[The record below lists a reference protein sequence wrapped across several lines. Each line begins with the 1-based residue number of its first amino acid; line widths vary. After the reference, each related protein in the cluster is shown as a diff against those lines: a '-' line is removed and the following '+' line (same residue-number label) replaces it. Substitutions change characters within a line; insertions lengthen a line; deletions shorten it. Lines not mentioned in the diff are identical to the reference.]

1 MNPGPGQ
8 LCSSL
13 TVAQFF
19 TFKAFFKEAVTE
31 SPTENFRIRHVL
43 IKYFLEDDTVEMF
56 ETEQRNSGMPAGK
69 FLKRMQHPAVSME
82 SLVVG
87 ETVSVYG
94 RTFKIYECDEFTRNY
109 YAQQGIE
116 QGSDFHAP
124 TDPWGEASM
133 LVHRG
138 GDGEHRKKMN
148 ALKRYQESRLGVLV
162 HKTDSKTRFL
172 EFDKQA
178 VTFFAQ
184 WQDTKAFGE
193 MHQYTVSYYLSTGEV
208 QITESRNTNA
218 QVIFPLFLKKQR
230 LPRTTLV
237 HDDRSSS
244 CEDGD
249 GSSDYYNE
257 DDFMVGQVLKVH
269 GRDFLLYDCDGVTQK
284 WYLAQKGIDQQANKI
299 DVSIPVVKKAELQP
313 PPPTGFGGDED
324 SLQSWKH
331 LVPKPKKTDLAR
343 LKAATGKTLKF
354 KAKMISSRHTDD
366 GRMFRIT
373 WYLDD
378 DTMAVYEP
386 KQRNTGIMGGAM
398 ASRNKYKDPASG
410 KHYQL
415 SDLYV
420 GSLIEI
426 AAHLMEITEA
436 DEFSLKYME
445 QAAGTWPMC
454 SLDYVLENL
463 KTKLLTDSKSLRKM
477 FRKFDEDK
485 SQTISL
491 AEFQNMLNYYGM
503 GLRPQELL
511 TIFRAFD
518 HDRTGM
524 IDYIRF
530 CEVFAESDHVG
541 GAAAQKA
548 TMNINIE
555 DGKMSDEEAKEY
567 EKMAQDK
574 DDATKKR
581 AYVDGLLQRIALA
594 MRNSKAA
601 TVLYQ
606 KFREFDENKDNTV
619 DRKEFRMAMGGASA
633 HGMFNLAPDDIDL
646 MESEFFKAG
655 QDSLDYDSFITI
667 VTNSVDK
674 NIR

>member
-1 MNPGPGQ
+1 M
-8 LCSSL
+8 
-13 TVAQFF
+13 F

-43 IKYFLEDDTVEMF
+43 IKFFLEDETVEMY
-56 ETEQRNSGMPAGK
+56 EPEQRNSGMPAGK

-82 SLVVG
+82 SLIVG
-87 ETVSVYG
+87 ETISIYG
-94 RTFKIYECDEFTRNY
+94 RTFKIYECDDFTREF
-109 YAQQGIE
+109 YAQHGIE
-116 QGSDFHAP
+116 QGADFQAP
-124 TDPWGEASM
+124 DDPWGQASQ
-133 LVHRG
+133 LVQRG
-138 GDGEHRKKMN
+138 GEGEHRKKMN
-148 ALKRYQESRLGVLV
+148 ALKRYQESRLGALV
-162 HKTDSKTRFL
+162 YKTDSKARFL
-172 EFDKQA
+172 EHDKQA
-178 VTFFAQ
+178 VTFFVQ
-184 WQDTKAFGE
+184 WKDRRAFGE
-193 MHQYTVSYYLSTGEV
+193 IHQYKFSYYLATGEV

-230 LPRTTLV
+230 LPRETLV
-237 HDDRSSS
+237 HDDRLSS

-257 DDFMVGQVLKVH
+257 DDLRVGQTLRVH
-269 GRDFLLYDCDGVTQK
+269 GRDFLFYDCDGVTQR
-284 WYLAQKGIDQQANKI
+284 WYMEHKGIDQQANRI
-299 DVSIPVVKKAELQP
+299 DVSIPEEKKPELVP

-324 SLQSWKH
+324 SLQSWKY
-331 LVPKPKKTDLAR
+331 LIPKPKKTDLAR

-354 KAKMISSRHTDD
+354 MAKMISSRPTDD
-366 GRMFRIT
+366 GRIFRIT

-378 DTMAVYEP
+378 DTMAIYEP
-386 KQRNTGIMGGAM
+386 RQRNTGIMGGAM
-398 ASRNKYKDPASG
+398 ACRDRYKNPQTGEYYKLADF
-410 KHYQL
+410 
-415 SDLYV
+415 YV
-420 GSLIEI
+420 GSLVEV

-454 SLDYVLENL
+454 SLDYVLKNL
-463 KTKLLTDSKSLRKM
+463 KTKLLTDSRSLRKM

-518 HDRTGM
+518 TERTGM

-530 CEVFAESDHVG
+530 CEVFAESEHVG
-541 GAAAQKA
+541 GAEALDAK
-548 TMNINIE
+548 MNLNIE
-555 DGKMSDEEAKEY
+555 DGKMTEEEAEAYKQMAEAKDEE
-567 EKMAQDK
+567 
-574 DDATKKR
+574 TKQR
-581 AYVDGLLQRIALA
+581 AHIDGLLHRIALA

-606 KFREFDENKDNTV
+606 KFREFDQNKDNTV

-633 HGMFNLAPDDIDL
+633 HGMFNLKPEDIDL
-646 MESEFFKAG
+646 MEAEFFKPG
-655 QDSLDYDSFITI
+655 QESLDYDTFITI
-667 VTNSVDK
+667 VTESIDK
-674 NIR
+674 NVR

>member
-1 MNPGPGQ
+1 M
-8 LCSSL
+8 
-13 TVAQFF
+13 
-19 TFKAFFKEAVTE
+19 
-31 SPTENFRIRHVL
+31 L
-43 IKYFLEDDTVEMF
+43 IKYFLEDDTVEMH
-56 ETEQRNSGMPAGK
+56 EPEQRNSGMPAGK

-82 SLVVG
+82 TLVVG

-94 RTFKIYECDEFTRNY
+94 RTFKIYECDEFTREY

-116 QGSDFHAP
+116 QGGDFEAP
-124 TDPWGEASM
+124 NDPWGEASM

-148 ALKRYQESRLGVLV
+148 ALKRYQESRLGALV
-162 HKTDSKTRFL
+162 YKTDSKARFL

-184 WQDTKAFGE
+184 WKDRRAFGE
-193 MHQYTVSYYLSTGEV
+193 MHQYTLSYYLSTGEV
-208 QITESRNTNA
+208 QITESHDTGA

-230 LPRTTLV
+230 LPRETLV
-237 HDDRSSS
+237 HDDRLSS

-249 GSSDYYNE
+249 GGSDYYNE
-257 DDFMVGQVLKVH
+257 DDFRVGSILKVH
-269 GRDFLLYDCDGVTQK
+269 GRDFLLYDCDGVTQR
-284 WYLAQKGIDQQANKI
+284 WYMDYKGIDQQANKV
-299 DVSIPVVKKAELQP
+299 DVSIPVIPKPELKP

-324 SLQSWKH
+324 SLQSWKY
-331 LVPKPKKTDLAR
+331 LIPKPKKTDLAR
-343 LKAATGKTLKF
+343 LKASNGKTLKF
-354 KAKMISSRHTDD
+354 MAKMISPRPTDD
-366 GRMFRIT
+366 GRIFRIS

-386 KQRNTGIMGGAM
+386 RQRNTGIMGGAM
-398 ASRNKYKDPASG
+398 ACRNKYKNPSNG
-410 KHYQL
+410 EYYKL

-420 GSLIEI
+420 GSLVEV
-426 AAHLMEITEA
+426 AAHLMEIYEA
-436 DEFSLKYME
+436 DEFSLKFME
-445 QAAGTWPMC
+445 QSAGTWPMC
-454 SLDYVLENL
+454 SLDYVLKNL

-491 AEFQNMLNYYGM
+491 KEFQNMLNYYGM

-530 CEVFAESDHVG
+530 CEIFAESDYVG
-541 GAAAQKA
+541 GAEAKMAKL
-548 TMNINIE
+548 NINIE
-555 DGKMSDEEAKEY
+555 DGKMTDEEAKEY
-567 EKMAQDK
+567 ERMAQAK
-574 DDATKKR
+574 DDATKQQS
-581 AYVDGLLQRIALA
+581 YLNGLLQRIATA

-606 KFREFDENKDNTV
+606 KFREFDLNKDNTV
-619 DRKEFRMAMGGASA
+619 DRREFRMAMGGASA
-633 HGMFNLAPDDIDL
+633 HGMFHLAPEDIDL
-646 MESEFFKAG
+646 MEGAFFKDG
-655 QDSLDYDSFITI
+655 QDSLDYDTFITI
-667 VTNSVDK
+667 VTESLDK
-674 NIR
+674 NTR